1 MPQQNLEVIRGLY
14 DSFGKGDVPAVL
26 GQLDQQIEWNEAENF
41 IYADRNPYVGPQAVL
56 EGVFTRLRSEWEGF
70 TVAPQEWLDAG
81 NHIVVLGTYTGRH
94 RETGSEVCA
103 QFAHVW
109 AVRGGRVVKFQ
120 QYTDTKQFADAV
132 GWKPLHHLAAEP

>member
-1 MPQQNLEVIRGLY
+1 MPQQSVDLIRGLY
-14 DSFGKGDVPAVL
+14 DSFGKGDVPALL

-56 EGVFTRLRSEWEGF
+56 EGVFMRIGADWEGF
-70 TVAPQEWLDAG
+70 KVAPEEWLDAG
-81 NHIVVLGTYTGRH
+81 NQVVVLGTYTGRH
-94 RETGSEVCA
+94 RETGSEVRA

-109 AVRGGRVVKFQ
+109 GIRNGRVVRFQ

-132 GWKPLHHLAAEP
+132 AWKPQQRAASEV